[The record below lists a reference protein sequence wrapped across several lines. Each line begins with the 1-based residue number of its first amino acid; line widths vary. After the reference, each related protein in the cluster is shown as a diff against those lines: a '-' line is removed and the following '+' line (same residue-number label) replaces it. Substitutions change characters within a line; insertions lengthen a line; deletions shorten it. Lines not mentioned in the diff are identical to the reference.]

1 MLATAST
8 FCKPVDG
15 GGWRSLQGLWLRRPF
30 SMKYDIVKLNGR
42 SDNWSKIYRY
52 TIEFPK
58 GDYSSGVLE
67 FDRAR
72 RWFNSTYGWSTD
84 VETQNEIAEQLN
96 DQVPSSHQ
104 SDDLNLQWAYST
116 EYRNYRIYVASD
128 KELMFFELAHSGTA

>member
-8 FCKPVDG
+8 FCKPTDW
-15 GGWRSLQGLWLRRPF
+15 GGWHSLQGLWLCHPF
-30 SMKYDIVKLNGR
+30 SMNYQIVKLDGR
-42 SDNWSKIYRY
+42 HAWSKIYRY

-58 GDYSSGVLE
+58 GTYSSGVLE

-84 VETQNEIAEQLN
+84 VKTQNEIAGHLN
-96 DQVPSSHQ
+96 ATRVPATQVPE
-104 SDDLNLQWAYST
+104 DLNMAWAYCT

-128 KELMFFELAHSGTA
+128 KELMFFELAHAGTA

>member
-8 FCKPVDG
+8 FCKPTDW
-15 GGWRSLQGLWLRRPF
+15 GGWRSLQGLWLRHPF
-30 SMKYDIVKLNGR
+30 SMKYEIVKLNGR
-42 SDNWSKIYRY
+42 NSWSKIYRY

-72 RWFNSTYGWSTD
+72 RWFNRTYGWSTD
-84 VETQNEIAEQLN
+84 VKTQNEIAEQLN

>member
-30 SMKYDIVKLNGR
+30 SMKYEIVKLNGR
-42 SDNWSKIYRY
+42 NSWSKIYRY

-72 RWFNSTYGWSTD
+72 RWFNRTYGWSTD
-84 VETQNEIAEQLN
+84 VKTQNEIAEQLN
-96 DQVPSSHQ
+96 DTVPSSHQ

-128 KELMFFELAHSGTA
+128 KELMFFELAHSGTE

>member
-1 MLATAST
+1 MLVTAST

-15 GGWRSLQGLWLRRPF
+15 GGWRSLQGLWLRHPF
-30 SMKYDIVKLNGR
+30 SMKYEIVKLNGR
-42 SDNWSKIYRY
+42 NSWSKIYRY

-72 RWFNSTYGWSTD
+72 RWFNRTYGWSTD
-84 VETQNEIAEQLN
+84 VKTQNEIAEQLN
-96 DQVPSSHQ
+96 DMVPSSHQ
-104 SDDLNLQWAYST
+104 QEDLNLQWAYST

>member
-15 GGWRSLQGLWLRRPF
+15 GGWRSLQGLWLRHPF
-30 SMKYDIVKLNGR
+30 SMKYEIVKLNGR
-42 SDNWSKIYRY
+42 NSWSKIYRY

-72 RWFNSTYGWSTD
+72 RWFNRTYGWSTD
-84 VETQNEIAEQLN
+84 VKTQNEIAEQLN
-96 DQVPSSHQ
+96 DTVPSSHQ

-128 KELMFFELAHSGTA
+128 KELMFFELAHLGTA

>member
-1 MLATAST
+1 MLVTAST
-8 FCKPVDG
+8 FCKPADG
-15 GGWRSLQGLWLRRPF
+15 GGWRSLQGLWLCHLF
-30 SMKYDIVKLNGR
+30 SMMYHIVLLNGR
-42 SDNWSKIYRY
+42 NSWSKIYRY

-72 RWFNSTYGWSTD
+72 RWFNRTYGWSTD
-84 VETQNEIAEQLN
+84 VKTQNEIAEQLN
-96 DQVPSSHQ
+96 DTVPSSHQ

-128 KELMFFELAHSGTA
+128 KELMFFELTHAGTA

>member
-1 MLATAST
+1 MLVTAST
-8 FCKPVDG
+8 FCKPADG
-15 GGWRSLQGLWLRRPF
+15 GGWRSLQGLWLRHPF
-30 SMKYDIVKLNGR
+30 SMNYEIVKLNGR
-42 SDNWSKIYRY
+42 NSWSKIYRY

-72 RWFNSTYGWSTD
+72 RWFNRTYGWSTD
-84 VETQNEIAEQLN
+84 VKTQNEIAEQLN
-96 DQVPSSHQ
+96 DTVPSSHQ